1 MDAISFVLGIKSSHL
16 RSAHL
21 RDLIYR
27 GRVIRRSIAT
37 GDGPTNGNTEED
49 DSQASTQGGD
59 PKSAWVMAVYEDDA
73 GDEQRW
79 KRTITSQGTS
89 EYRINE
95 RVVSAQQYNE
105 SMEAENILVKARN
118 FLVFQGDVEAIA
130 IQKPQDLT
138 RLIEQVS
145 GSLEYKAEY
154 DRLKAE
160 YEQASDQQS
169 LQVNRRR
176 AINQEIRQYRE
187 LKDEADQFK
196 RKTEDRDDAIV
207 THILWKLYHLQ
218 QNIQNSQVEIQ
229 KQQAELSEF
238 TRSLNRY
245 NRALESAKKD
255 NAEAGRDLSKLEKRI
270 QSQEKEIE
278 DQESKLV
285 PIDEQIN
292 VLTGQLSKYNNRIV
306 TIRRERN
313 TQAGNISQ
321 LEKDSRT
328 VERAEAQWQRDWDAT
343 AGREGTQLN
352 EEDLREYNR
361 LRQEVSRRAH
371 AEQSR
376 VQELKGEKAPLE
388 ATYNNLRNTLESTE
402 FKLQTLQANNAQ
414 LEQRRNDMTDSA
426 EDIQREVDGKRRQ
439 LQTLTA
445 QRVQTGRQR
454 TELDEKI
461 ADVLRKLLEADDGRR
476 ASEKE
481 MRVRETV
488 ATLKR
493 TYPGVRGRLHE
504 LCKPKQKRF
513 SEAVSTVLG
522 RHFDSIVVDTE
533 ATAKQCIEYLRDQR
547 AGQATFIPLDTIQV
561 KSSTINARTLD
572 SGSRLAIDTI
582 DFDSSIARAVS
593 YACGDAIV
601 CETLDQ
607 AKNMVYNRR
616 IEAKVVTL
624 DGTVIS
630 KGGLIT
636 GGRGK
641 QDNTRRW
648 DDAEIERLTR
658 LKDRWLAEISALPQD
673 RVTLVEE
680 QTLQQE
686 LSGLESRLRYARD
699 EIEAL
704 NRNLSSNQAEVDAV
718 RRQIEQ
724 DRGRLT
730 QEQARVDR
738 VNNDIE
744 ESSRTVRR
752 VEDEVFADFCERHGF
767 SDIRDYEARQGSL
780 QAEGARKKLEFTTQR
795 GKIQAQLSFERA
807 QMQTTDDRIA
817 ALQDKAARDRGVID
831 ELNERRQAIGEDL
844 AAMKNNLDELQA
856 QFEEQKQAR
865 NSLIEAETR
874 ARLEVQKRSKTY
886 DATLKK
892 IGVLEGQV
900 KKFAAQRYSQLR
912 RCKLEN
918 IQIPLVAGS
927 SSLDD
932 LPVDGPATL
941 ESQSASQRE
950 GDDDDDGDQSS
961 QAFQAHEVADYGIEA
976 DFSELDDHL
985 KEDDSEATEERLL
998 NAISELNSQLEKMNP
1013 NSHAT
1018 TRLEASE
1025 TRAAEVEA
1033 EYRATTSR
1041 YSRLAKDYTT
1051 VKNRRDAL
1059 FKKAF
1064 DHISSQ
1070 IEPIYSNLTRSGDA
1084 PTGGRAFLTADSDE
1098 PYLAGV
1104 NYHTMPPSKRF
1115 RDMEHLSGG
1124 EKTMAALALLF
1135 AIHSYQPSPFF
1146 VLDEVDAA
1154 LDNANVQKLVNYV
1167 RRASGPGMQFIVI
1180 SLKTGFFSGSEALVG
1195 VYRDQSANSS
1205 KALTLDLRKYA

>member
-27 GRVIRRSIAT
+27 GRVIRRSIAA
-37 GDGPTNGNTEED
+37 GDRPANGNTEED
-49 DSQASTQGGD
+49 DSQASAQGGD

-79 KRTITSQGTS
+79 KRTITSQGAS

-187 LKDEADQFK
+187 LKEEADRFK
-196 RKTEDRDDAIV
+196 RKTEDRDGAIV
-207 THILWKLYHLQ
+207 THVLWKLYHLQ

-229 KQQAELSEF
+229 RQQAELREF
-238 TRSLNRY
+238 TRSLDRY
-245 NRALESAKKD
+245 NRALESAKKN
-255 NAEAGRDLSKLEKRI
+255 NAEAGREISNLEK
-270 QSQEKEIE
+270 SVLSHETEIE
-278 DQESKLV
+278 DREAKLI
-285 PIDEQIN
+285 PIDEQIT
-292 VLTGQLSKYNNRIV
+292 VSTRQLSKYNSRIAA
-306 TIRRERN
+306 IQKERDA
-313 TQAGNISQ
+313 QAGNISQ
-321 LEKDSRT
+321 LEKDLKT
-328 VERAEAQWQRDWDAT
+328 VEKAEAQWQSEWDAT
-343 AGREGTQLN
+343 TGREGVQLSD
-352 EEDLREYNR
+352 EDLKEYNR
-361 LRQEVSRRAH
+361 LRQEVSRRAN

-376 VQELKGEKAPLE
+376 VQALMAEKAPLD
-388 ATYNNLRNTLESTE
+388 ATCDTLRNSIESIE
-402 FKLQTLQANNAQ
+402 FKLQTLEADHAQ
-414 LEQRRNDMTDSA
+414 LGRRKNDMTDSA
-426 EDIQREVDGKRRQ
+426 DQAQKDVDEKRRK
-439 LQTLTA
+439 LQRLTA

-481 MRVRETV
+481 TRIRETV

-561 KSSTINARTLD
+561 KTSTINARSLD

-582 DFDSSIARAVS
+582 DFDNSIARAVS

-641 QDNTRRW
+641 QDNARRW
-648 DDAEIERLTR
+648 DDAEVDRLTK
-658 LKDRWLAEISALPQD
+658 LKDKWLAEIAALPQD

-704 NRNLSSNQAEVDAV
+704 DRNMNSNQAETDAA
-718 RRQIEQ
+718 RRQVEQ

-730 QEQARVDR
+730 QERTRVDDL
-738 VNNDIE
+738 NNEIE

-752 VEDEVFADFCERHGF
+752 VEDEVFAVFCQRHGF
-767 SDIRDYEARQGSL
+767 DSIRDYEVRQGSL
-780 QAEGARKKLEFTTQR
+780 QAEGARKKREFTTQR

-817 ALQDKAARDRGVID
+817 ALRAKEARDRQAID
-831 ELNERRQAIGEDL
+831 NLNEQKRDMAVELDL
-844 AAMKNNLDELQA
+844 TKSNLDMLNA
-856 QFEEQKQAR
+856 HLVEQKEAR
-865 NSLIEAETR
+865 NALIEAENKAR
-874 ARLEVQKRSKTY
+874 AEVQKRSKTY
-886 DATLKK
+886 DATLKR

-912 RCKLEN
+912 RSKLES

-927 SSLDD
+927 ATLDD

-941 ESQSASQRE
+941 ESQSESQRE
-950 GDDDDDGDQSS
+950 GDDDEDGDQSS

-976 DFSELDDHL
+976 DFSELDDSL
-985 KEDDSEATEERLL
+985 KEEDSEATEEQLL
-998 NAISELNSQLEKMNP
+998 NAISELNSQLERMNP

-1033 EYRATTSR
+1033 EYRSTTSR

-1051 VKNRRDAL
+1051 VKNQRDAL

-1084 PTGGRAFLTADSDE
+1084 PTGGRAFLTADPDE

-1167 RRASGPGMQFIVI
+1167 KRASGPGMQFIVI

>member
-37 GDGPTNGNTEED
+37 GDRPANGDTEED
-49 DSQASTQGGD
+49 DSQASAQGGD

-79 KRTITSQGTS
+79 KRTITSQGAS
-89 EYRINE
+89 EYRIND

-187 LKDEADQFK
+187 LKEEADRFK
-196 RKTEDRDDAIV
+196 RKTEDRDGAIV
-207 THILWKLYHLQ
+207 THVLWKLYHLQ

-229 KQQAELSEF
+229 RQQAELREF
-238 TRSLNRY
+238 TRSLDRY
-245 NRALESAKKD
+245 NRALESAKKN
-255 NAEAGRDLSKLEKRI
+255 NAEAGREISNLEK
-270 QSQEKEIE
+270 SVLSHETEIE
-278 DQESKLV
+278 DREAKLI
-285 PIDEQIN
+285 PIDEQIT
-292 VLTGQLSKYNNRIV
+292 VSTRQLTKYNGRIAV
-306 TIRRERN
+306 IQKERDI
-313 TQAGNISQ
+313 QAGNISQ
-321 LEKDSRT
+321 LEKDLKT
-328 VERAEAQWQRDWDAT
+328 VEKAEAQWQSEWDAT
-343 AGREGTQLN
+343 TDREGVQLSD
-352 EEDLREYNR
+352 EDLKEYNR
-361 LRQEVSRRAH
+361 LRQEVSRRAN

-376 VQELKGEKAPLE
+376 VQALMAEKAPLD
-388 ATYNNLRNTLESTE
+388 ATCDTLKNSIESIE
-402 FKLQTLQANNAQ
+402 FKLQTLEADHAQ
-414 LEQRRNDMTDSA
+414 LGRRKNDMTDSA
-426 EDIQREVDGKRRQ
+426 EQAQKEVDEKRRK
-439 LQTLTA
+439 LQRLTA

-481 MRVRETV
+481 TRIRETV

-493 TYPGVRGRLHE
+493 SYPGVRGRLHE

-561 KSSTINARTLD
+561 KTSTINARSLD

-582 DFDSSIARAVS
+582 DFDNSIARAVS

-601 CETLDQ
+601 CETLEQ

-641 QDNTRRW
+641 QDNARRW
-648 DDAEIERLTR
+648 DDAEVERLTK
-658 LKDRWLAEISALPQD
+658 LKDKWLAEIAALPQD

-680 QTLQQE
+680 QNLQQE

-704 NRNLSSNQAEVDAV
+704 DRNMNSNQAETDAA
-718 RRQIEQ
+718 RRQVEQ
-724 DRGRLT
+724 DRGRLS
-730 QEQARVDR
+730 QERTRVDDL
-738 VNNDIE
+738 NNEIE

-752 VEDEVFADFCERHGF
+752 VEDEVFAVFCQRHGF
-767 SDIRDYEARQGSL
+767 DSIRDYEVRQGSL
-780 QAEGARKKLEFTTQR
+780 QAEGARKKREFTTQR

-817 ALQDKAARDRGVID
+817 ALRAKEARDRQAID
-831 ELNERRQAIGEDL
+831 TLNEQKRDMAAELDL
-844 AAMKNNLDELQA
+844 TKSNLDVLNA
-856 QFEEQKQAR
+856 RLVEQKEAR
-865 NSLIEAETR
+865 SALIEAENKAR
-874 ARLEVQKRSKTY
+874 AEVQKRSKTY
-886 DATLKK
+886 DATLKR

-912 RCKLEN
+912 RSKLES

-927 SSLDD
+927 ATLDD

-941 ESQSASQRE
+941 ESQSESQRE
-950 GDDDDDGDQSS
+950 GEDDEDGDQSS

-976 DFSELDDHL
+976 DFSELDDSL
-985 KEDDSEATEERLL
+985 KEDDSEATEEQLL
-998 NAISELNSQLEKMNP
+998 NAISELNSQLERMNP

-1033 EYRATTSR
+1033 EYRSTTSR

-1051 VKNRRDAL
+1051 VKNQRDAL

-1084 PTGGRAFLTADSDE
+1084 PTGGRAFLTADPDE

-1167 RRASGPGMQFIVI
+1167 KRASGPGMQFIVI

>member
-37 GDGPTNGNTEED
+37 GDRPADGNTEED
-49 DSQASTQGGD
+49 DSQASAQGGD

-79 KRTITSQGTS
+79 KRTITSQGAS

-154 DRLKAE
+154 DGLKAE

-187 LKDEADQFK
+187 LKEEADRFK
-196 RKTEDRDDAIV
+196 RKTEDRDGAIV
-207 THILWKLYHLQ
+207 THVLWKLYHLQ

-229 KQQAELSEF
+229 RQQAELREF
-238 TRSLNRY
+238 TRSLDRY
-245 NRALESAKKD
+245 NRALESAKKN
-255 NAEAGRDLSKLEKRI
+255 NAEAGREISNLEK
-270 QSQEKEIE
+270 SVLSHETEIE
-278 DQESKLV
+278 DREAKLI
-285 PIDEQIN
+285 PIDEQIT
-292 VLTGQLSKYNNRIV
+292 VSTRQLSKYNSRIAA
-306 TIRRERN
+306 IQKERDA
-313 TQAGNISQ
+313 QAGNISQ
-321 LEKDSRT
+321 LEKDLKT
-328 VERAEAQWQRDWDAT
+328 VEKAEAQWQSEWDAT
-343 AGREGTQLN
+343 TGREGVQLSD
-352 EEDLREYNR
+352 EDLKEYNR
-361 LRQEVSRRAH
+361 LRQEVSRRAN

-376 VQELKGEKAPLE
+376 VQALMAEKAPLD
-388 ATYNNLRNTLESTE
+388 ATCDTLKNSIESIE
-402 FKLQTLQANNAQ
+402 FKLQTLEADHAQ
-414 LEQRRNDMTDSA
+414 LGRRKNDMTDSA
-426 EDIQREVDGKRRQ
+426 DQAQKDVDEKRRK
-439 LQTLTA
+439 LQRLTA

-481 MRVRETV
+481 TRIRETV

-561 KSSTINARTLD
+561 KTSTINARSLD

-582 DFDSSIARAVS
+582 DFDNSIARAVS

-641 QDNTRRW
+641 QDNARRW
-648 DDAEIERLTR
+648 DDAEVDRLTK
-658 LKDRWLAEISALPQD
+658 LKDKWLAEIAALPQD

-704 NRNLSSNQAEVDAV
+704 DRNMNSNQAETDAA
-718 RRQIEQ
+718 RRQVEQ

-730 QEQARVDR
+730 QERTRVDDL
-738 VNNDIE
+738 NNEIE

-752 VEDEVFADFCERHGF
+752 VEDEVFAGFCQRHGF
-767 SDIRDYEARQGSL
+767 DSIRDYEVRQGSL
-780 QAEGARKKLEFTTQR
+780 QAEGARKKREFTTQR

-817 ALQDKAARDRGVID
+817 ALRAKEARDRQAID
-831 ELNERRQAIGEDL
+831 NLNEQKRDMAVELDL
-844 AAMKNNLDELQA
+844 TKSNLDMLNA
-856 QFEEQKQAR
+856 HLVEQKEAR
-865 NSLIEAETR
+865 SALIEAENKAR
-874 ARLEVQKRSKTY
+874 AEVQKRSKTY
-886 DATLKK
+886 DATLKR

-912 RCKLEN
+912 RSKLES

-927 SSLDD
+927 ATLDD

-941 ESQSASQRE
+941 ESQSESQRE
-950 GDDDDDGDQSS
+950 GDDDEDGDQSS

-976 DFSELDDHL
+976 DFSELDDSL
-985 KEDDSEATEERLL
+985 KEEDSEATEEQLL
-998 NAISELNSQLEKMNP
+998 NAISELNSQLERMNP

-1033 EYRATTSR
+1033 EYRSTTSR

-1051 VKNRRDAL
+1051 VKNQRDAL

-1084 PTGGRAFLTADSDE
+1084 PTGGRAFLTADPDE

-1167 RRASGPGMQFIVI
+1167 KRASGPGMQFIVI